1 MKTSSTTTTTATTTT
16 GSSSITLNCAFK
28 LYVYSILSLYF
39 FLLVSITSKKSTTTT
54 TNAFSAYPI
63 LTTTSSRR
71 NSSGGGNHIQNK
83 WSIRNDDIYTRLEEL
98 SAKNDVWGVL
108 EEASV
113 LDPISGTK
121 GKALD
126 GVIEKEGYVLVVV
139 MPQLGD
145 FDSGEYAELLSFV
158 KEDLN
163 RAKITLRIIGIGD
176 RTSAKRFANFSGL
189 DLSTIRVDS
198 NGNIHRLLGCHKGP
212 DWDIPS
218 FIPNGILDWFA
229 SYAGV
234 KDDNN
239 DDGSTRDSNA
249 ISRAWLNYMAMCAGI
264 ASPDTLPEIF
274 RGYIGDKNSPERI
287 RSDEIVTVGGGRNS
301 DDENT
306 QKQNDPFISITG
318 TTDVKLGPFKYQQ
331 SWKDESGY
339 QRPLELATVRL
350 RIMVEVLQN
359 FAEYVPDQR
368 YLDLRGAT
376 YLFRYQDDNSN
387 HNDDISLVYEHID
400 TGVLSYSKT
409 MGRPLSFLEPYI
421 GKKALNPLGLK
432 DSLLEGKEGTS
443 R

>member
-1 MKTSSTTTTTATTTT
+1 
-16 GSSSITLNCAFK
+16 
-28 LYVYSILSLYF
+28 
-39 FLLVSITSKKSTTTT
+39 
-54 TNAFSAYPI
+54 
-63 LTTTSSRR
+63 
-71 NSSGGGNHIQNK
+71 
-83 WSIRNDDIYTRLEEL
+83 
-98 SAKNDVWGVL
+98 
-108 EEASV
+108 
-113 LDPISGTK
+113 
-121 GKALD
+121 
-126 GVIEKEGYVLVVV
+126 EKEGYVLVVV

-145 FDSGEYAELLSFV
+145 FDSGEYAEFLSSV

-176 RTSAKRFANFSGL
+176 VTSATRFANFSGL

-198 NGNIHRLLGCHKGP
+198 HGNIHRLLGCHKGP

-218 FIPNGILDWFA
+218 FIPN
-229 SYAGV
+229 
-234 KDDNN
+234 
-239 DDGSTRDSNA
+239 DSNA

-287 RSDEIVTVGGGRNS
+287 RSDEIVTVGGGRNR

-318 TTDVKLGPFKYQQ
+318 TTD
-331 SWKDESGY
+331 
-339 QRPLELATVRL
+339 RPLELATVRL

-387 HNDDISLVYEHID
+387 HEDDISLVYEHID

-409 MGRPLSFLEPYI
+409 MGRPLSFLE
-421 GKKALNPLGLK
+421 
-432 DSLLEGKEGTS
+432 
-443 R
+443 